1 MISKVSTP
9 VSVEVFYD
17 HQKRKNFIRSIFWQ
31 GKVYPILVDGFYHH
45 FRKGKTLIHVF
56 SVAGKN
62 LSFRLS
68 LNSESL
74 VWTLEEVYADC

>member
-1 MISKVSTP
+1 MISKVSAP

-17 HQKRKNFIRSIFWQ
+17 YQKRKIFIRSICWQ
-31 GKVYPILVDGFYHH
+31 GKTYSILTQGFYHH

-56 SVAGKN
+56 SVADNN

-74 VWTLEEVYADC
+74 VWTLEEVYGDC